1 MDRNRNHLNEHNLE
15 GNELTQEQLS
25 DVYTSGTS
33 DGVQKLAAGNV
44 IISDEAVQA
53 TSANAGTADRIETE
67 QSSPADCI

>member
-1 MDRNRNHLNEHNLE
+1 MDRNHNQLNEHNLE
-15 GNELTQEQLS
+15 GTELTQEQLS

-44 IISDEAVQA
+44 IISDEPVQA
-53 TSANAGTADRIETE
+53 RSANGGTSNRNETE